1 MKHMNRKEIQDWAYN
16 RDNWKP
22 IIGNELVRFEI
33 LEYGSLRFGRAALL
47 RVTNTP
53 DIILHKAQPQVGFV
67 PEGQIYEMESAL
79 ACVGMPVSFTSV
91 TDRIW
96 REQKKIEEEKR

>member
-22 IIGNELVRFEI
+22 IIGNDLVRFEV

-53 DIILHKAQPQVGFV
+53 GIILHKAQPQVGFV